1 MVSFYQEDINYIY
14 DVMNKIYKVEP
25 FDETYKVTVQTGEE
39 GEPESA
45 YYGTLADCLA
55 YIQLHEQGYMK

>member
-1 MVSFYQEDINYIY
+1 
-14 DVMNKIYKVEP
+14 MNKIYKVEP
-25 FDETYKVTVQTGEE
+25 FDEIHQVTVQTGEE

-45 YYGTLADCLA
+45 YYGTLADCYA